1 MACLKCGKK
10 TKDEQSFCPRC
21 LEVMENYPVKPEV
34 HSQLPNRPEVIVKKA
49 PRKRR
54 VLSYEEA
61 TVLWRKRT
69 RRLAAAVLVLI
80 ILLGAAT
87 FLLVKDW
94 LTQEQLPAGQDFT
107 TEQTLD

>member
-1 MACLKCGKK
+1 MRNTKK
-10 TKDEQSFCPRC
+10 RC
-21 LEVMENYPVKPEV
+21 
-34 HSQLPNRPEVIVKKA
+34 
-49 PRKRR
+49 
-54 VLSYEEA
+54 
-61 TVLWRKRT
+61 T
-69 RRLAAAVLVLI
+69 LVLI